1 MTTKASNVAWTD
13 EYLVY
18 IDVDVMRC
26 TLSVFLYLSAII
38 SCNICLS
45 DEHLA
50 RGEIRC
56 VKSHCNIVAD
66 DG

>member
-13 EYLVY
+13 EYLGY

-45 DEHLA
+45 YEHLA

-56 VKSHCNIVAD
+56 VKLHCNIVAD